1 MKFNECRSCDVMNKS
16 VCGVCVKEADNKKPR
31 YWTIDREKLIEFCVS
46 ATADLHGVKIED
58 VEPAR
63 LHAMSDMELVKEADW
78 LDELLGK

>member
-46 ATADLHGVKIED
+46 ATADLHGVKI
-58 VEPAR
+58 
-63 LHAMSDMELVKEADW
+63 
-78 LDELLGK
+78 